1 MHQGLRSND
10 ILQMIMKEYKRMIPY
25 EYVHFINVYDSL
37 FENGQLNANY
47 FIDGL
52 HINEDGYQVLTEV
65 ILKAIKEK

>member
-10 ILQMIMKEYKRMIPY
+10 ILQMIMQEYKRMIPY

-37 FENGQLNANY
+37 FENGQLNANC

-52 HINEDGYQVLTEV
+52 HINEDGYALLTE
-65 ILKAIKEK
+65 AIFNQL